1 MENSFGSIVGASP
14 SILIM
19 LPAKLN
25 FDAVAAGLSLYL
37 ALRGEKDVSIFAP
50 SPMLVEFNRLVGV
63 NKIASEVGNKNLTI
77 KFVDYKANDI
87 ERVSYDIENGEF
99 RLTVIPKPGA
109 PSPQKEQVATSYS
122 GVSAGCVILLGGET
136 YADFPALSSP
146 SFGGVKIVHVGVR
159 ALTAPADKT
168 VLSFAR
174 PASSLSEL
182 SASLIKE
189 SGINFDIDMASN
201 LLAGIWEG
209 SRELKGEEV
218 SAETFE
224 TIAALMRTG
233 AKLMPKQ
240 NVVGGY
246 PIAST
251 PQDEKS
257 ESAPKDWLE
266 PKIYKGTSIS

>member
-1 MENSFGSIVGASP
+1 MDNSFNSIISSSP
-14 SILIM
+14 SILVM

-37 ALRGEKDVSIFAP
+37 ALRGEKDVSIF
-50 SPMLVEFNRLVGV
+50 SPTPVLVEFNRLVGV
-63 NKIASEVGNKNLTI
+63 NKIANEVGNKNLTI

-109 PSPQKEQVATSYS
+109 PSPKKEQLATSYS
-122 GVSAGCVILLGGET
+122 GISASCVILVGGET

-146 SFGGVKIVHVGVR
+146 GFSGIKIVHVGVR
-159 ALTAPADKT
+159 AITAPSDRT

-189 SGINFDIDMASN
+189 SGITLDVDMASN

-218 SAETFE
+218 SADTFE
-224 TIAALMRTG
+224 TVAALMRTG
-233 AKLMPKQ
+233 AKLTPRQ
-240 NVVGGY
+240 NVVGTY
-246 PIAST
+246 PITST